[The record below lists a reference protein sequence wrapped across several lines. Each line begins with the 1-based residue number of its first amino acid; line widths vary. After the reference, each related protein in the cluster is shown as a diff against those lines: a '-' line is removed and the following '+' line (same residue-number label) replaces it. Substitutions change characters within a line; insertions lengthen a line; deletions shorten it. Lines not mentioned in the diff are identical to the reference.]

1 MSSLRVSTQAPASRV
16 SIYGSAHKF
25 EIQGSDFVIK
35 YFQTGISP
43 TDPNGKIFIEN
54 LRPVREILDSKDIHE
69 MDQIIQREL
78 DDDRIVNSLVPYIL
92 NLTKDS
98 NGTLIKDISG
108 ISFFPSVLGVLM
120 PKNYLKDSSNVMYPN
135 PNLDDTLPAITNYSG
150 DSEMFY
156 NWSVEHILDD
166 NNLPTVL
173 AKLTMDMSRS
183 DVMIIDGQHR
193 VNAFRAAL
201 GEMNKSLNPVVR
213 EIYKDVE
220 RVESEKLDLSIPLTL
235 LWFETKSKS
244 NEVKPQ
250 FISRKLFIDVNN
262 SARSIAKSRKILLDD
277 RGLENIIT
285 NIYYSHIANIANFS
299 DERLSLIHLGYDL
312 PFDLREKGVLPFSLI
327 TSPERLSVCF
337 SYFLF
342 NKKSALLA
350 YCNKRKNKLSSMYT
364 YTKKDNQFFDNAQIA
379 KKFEKSNDFIIQ
391 SSDDILGAQKYM
403 VKKEGLEI
411 LRNEFTEK
419 YLHVFSRL
427 IEDFPLFSDFV
438 KTISDFKKDN
448 YGSWSQRKR
457 EAWDIIYF
465 GGTSMFYNVQA
476 TGVSNSY
483 TIEINELKEHYF
495 AFFGNRFGLSSIEV
509 KKLIDFSRSIAFQTA
524 LFNSF
529 YEFCFEFGMKYSD
542 AQFDLT
548 EYEKLLNEFLKR
560 ISNIS
565 PATWL
570 EIHSLIT
577 NVVSSGEL
585 SPNVWPFI
593 EKVIIR
599 LVQNDGEFFDKLD
612 SSYFSPEVYVFLK
625 MLTDNC
631 IKKLDNKLGR
641 DTIQAMGIE
650 DAILELNVKEIKVD
664 VCKDCE
670 ESFSKIGIIISQS
683 YIDANIVNIDRELVL
698 EVGKAL
704 KIKKVKRLN
713 ATSSQNS
720 STSVENDVLEDF
732 GNDEE
737 TDEE

>member
-1 MSSLRVSTQAPASRV
+1 MSSLRVSTQTPAARV

-43 TDPNGKIFIEN
+43 TDSNGKIFIEN

-78 DDDRIVNSLVPYIL
+78 DDERIVNHLVPYIL
-92 NLTKDS
+92 NLTKDT
-98 NGTLIKDISG
+98 NGNFIKDISG

-120 PKNYLKDSSNVMYPN
+120 PKNYLKDSSNIGYPN
-135 PNLDDTLPAITNYSG
+135 PNLDDVQSATTNYSS

-156 NWSVEHILDD
+156 NWSVEHFLDD

-173 AKLTMDMSRS
+173 AKLTIDTGRS

-235 LWFETKSKS
+235 LWFETKSKT
-244 NEVKPQ
+244 NAIKPQ

-285 NIYYSHIANIANFS
+285 NAYYSHIANNANFS

-312 PFDLREKGVLPFSLI
+312 PFDLREKGVLPFVLI

-337 SYFLF
+337 SYYLF

-350 YCNKRKNKLSSMYT
+350 YCNKKRNKLSSMYT
-364 YTKKDNQFFDNAQIA
+364 YTKKDNQFFDNSEIA
-379 KKFEKSNDFIIQ
+379 KKFEKANDFIIQ
-391 SSDDILGAQKYM
+391 SSDDILGAQKYQ
-403 VKKEGLEI
+403 VKKEGLEV
-411 LRNEFTEK
+411 LRNEFNEK

-427 IEDFPLFSDFV
+427 IEEFPLFSDFV
-438 KTISDFKKDN
+438 KTISDFKKDGYN
-448 YGSWSQRKR
+448 TWSQRKR

-465 GGTSMFYNVQA
+465 GGTSMFYNVQG
-476 TGVSNSY
+476 TGASNSY
-483 TIEINELKEHYF
+483 TLEIDELKDTYLD
-495 AFFGNRFGLSSIEV
+495 FFGARFQLSSADS

-542 AQFDLT
+542 AQFDNT
-548 EYEKLLNEFLKR
+548 KYEELLDEFLKR
-560 ISNIS
+560 VSKI
-565 PATWL
+565 PAATWL

-577 NVVSSGEL
+577 KVVSSGEL
-585 SPNVWPFI
+585 SPSVWPFI

-599 LVQNDGEFFDKLD
+599 LIQNDGEFFDKLD
-612 SSYFSPEVYVFLK
+612 ASYFSPEVYVFLK
-625 MLTDNC
+625 LLTDNC
-631 IKKLDNKLGR
+631 IKKLDNKMGR

-650 DAILELNVKEIKVD
+650 QAVRGLKLDEIKDD
-664 VCKDCE
+664 VYEDCQ
-670 ESFSKIGIIISQS
+670 ESFVKIGIAISKS
-683 YIDANIVNIDRELVL
+683 VIDANMDNIDKELVL
-698 EVGKAL
+698 EVSKAL
-704 KIKKVKRLN
+704 KIKKVKKLN
-713 ATSSQNS
+713 NISSPNS
-720 STSVENDVLEDF
+720 TESFELGALEDF
-732 GNDEE
+732 GNDEDN
-737 TDEE
+737 DEE